1 MILFSFAGTW
11 GATTQVEI
19 KNISTPQKDRSCP
32 LPGDTP
38 PQGIH
43 RHRVTTECSLERP
56 INGIAQHVPLCL
68 ASLVYPKIHR
78 LYPCCRGRQQ
88 CLVLIATERSP
99 PKSTTAS
106 QCGKGTIA
114 NMPCWND
121 RTAYGKPQT
130 LTFYPIPCMKVIQG
144 G

>member
-1 MILFSFAGTW
+1 M
-11 GATTQVEI
+11 EI

-32 LPGDTP
+32 LPEDAHPKASTVTP
-38 PQGIH
+38 SPWSA
-43 RHRVTTECSLERP
+43 SLERP

-68 ASLVYPKIHR
+68 ASLVYPKIYR

-88 CLVLIATERSP
+88 CLVLIAMERSP

-106 QCGKGTIA
+106 QCGKGMTV

-130 LTFYPIPCMKVIQG
+130 LTFYPIPCIKVIQG